1 MYVDL
6 NGAGIIN
13 GGDMSR
19 DLSFVDSPEYTAGLS
34 LGFSWK
40 NFDFTMLWTGAWN
53 VDRMLSEF
61 RQPLGD
67 TQNKGLLL
75 YQYNNTWRSEEDTF
89 TAKFPRISSNAA
101 ANNYRVSDLYLCDAS
116 YLRLKSIEVGYNFSF
131 PFMRAIKMDQ
141 CRLYASAYNLLTF
154 TKFKW
159 GDPESRQSDRP
170 NYPLTR
176 VINVGIKVGF

>member
-1 MYVDL
+1 M
-6 NGAGIIN
+6 N
-13 GGDMSR
+13 
-19 DLSFVDSPEYTAGLS
+19 

-40 NFDFTMLWTGAWN
+40 GWDFTAQFTGAWN

-75 YQYNNTWRSEEDTF
+75 YQYENTWRSSADTY
-89 TAKFPRISSNAA
+89 TAKFPRISKLAQ
-101 ANNYRVSDLYLCDAS
+101 ANNYRASDLYLCDAS
-116 YLRLKSIEVGYNFSF
+116 YLRLKSVELGYNFNM
-131 PFMRAIKMDQ
+131 PFMKKIKMNQ
-141 CRLYASAYNLLTF
+141 CRLYVSAYNLFTLTDF
-154 TKFKW
+154 MW

-176 VINVGIKVGF
+176 VINLGLKVGF